1 MANEN
6 MIAQVRSGMAVQT
19 ADGQLLGKVTQVWV
33 GTDPTASSPRCD
45 DERCSRIEV
54 QRGRLLKRQ
63 VRYVPISAIA
73 DVAADHVTLTVDAA
87 AVDERDWL
95 RTPQWIANMTGSADA
110 KNDELRRPPGGN
122 SANWA
127 G

>member
-1 MANEN
+1 MANEHI
-6 MIAQVRSGMAVQT
+6 IAQVRSGMPVQT
-19 ADGQLLGKVTQVWV
+19 ADRQPLGKVAQVWV

-54 QRGRLLKRQ
+54 HSGRLLKRQ

-73 DVAADHVTLTVDAA
+73 DVASDQVTLKVDATV
-87 AVDERDWL
+87 VDEHDWL
-95 RTPQWIANMTGSADA
+95 RTPKWITDMTASADA
-110 KNDELRRPPGGN
+110 KNKALRDNTIARGSGG
-122 SANWA
+122 